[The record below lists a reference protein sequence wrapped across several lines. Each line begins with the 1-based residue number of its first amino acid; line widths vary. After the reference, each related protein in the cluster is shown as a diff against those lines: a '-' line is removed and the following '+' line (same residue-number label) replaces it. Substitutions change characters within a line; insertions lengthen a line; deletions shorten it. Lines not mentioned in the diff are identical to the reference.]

1 MHRDNHEDF
10 DKSKN
15 DVWAAGVTLLS
26 VLFNEDFSRY
36 YEWDQYRIKHDTILN
51 RLNTLKSHGFSKSFM
66 DILCHMLEIEDSQR
80 PPIHE
85 LYNKFARAKSSCNF
99 EPILRGSLNTT
110 GSN

>member
-1 MHRDNHEDF
+1 
-10 DKSKN
+10 
-15 DVWAAGVTLLS
+15 
-26 VLFNEDFSRY
+26 
-36 YEWDQYRIKHDTILN
+36 
-51 RLNTLKSHGFSKSFM
+51 M

-110 GSN
+110 GSNQQSTNLLNKKESYNNVPYIAS